1 MRNTS
6 HKGEQVKATQTDLV
20 EEEEEE
26 EDGGGLDGERSDSL
40 THNISRRGVVSR
52 SRL

>member
-20 EEEEEE
+20 EEEEE